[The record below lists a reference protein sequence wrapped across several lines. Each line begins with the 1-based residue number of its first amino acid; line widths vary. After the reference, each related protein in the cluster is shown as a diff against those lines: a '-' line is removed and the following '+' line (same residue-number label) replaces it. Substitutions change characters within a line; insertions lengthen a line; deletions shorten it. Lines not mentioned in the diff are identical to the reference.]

1 MLTNIFLL
9 HLILNKLENYTDD
22 FSPPLGEFEQQM
34 QPELENCTDN
44 FAPPL
49 DEFEQEMQQPGSTH
63 GTPQPEGTRAIEEK
77 RSNYRARYA
86 NLTPNQRHKRRERQN
101 ELKALKR
108 MNTDENSTAIQAR
121 RESDRMKYKNMD
133 PKEKQAK
140 IDKVNANYALRRNTP
155 SEYSIAVENP
165 GYVASN
171 MSPSAPI
178 RTERKHVTHGERQAL
193 VARRNESFRNRI
205 NTRSVSLEDPFESAQ
220 LESGVESPNEPR
232 IINNG
237 ENPSSDTCLMF
248 YSEYSANHVFS
259 TDNQCLISEGTNNVN
274 PPSQSFICDDGNILI
289 YLWVYFQ
296 YD

>member
-44 FAPPL
+44 FAPP
-49 DEFEQEMQQPGSTH
+49 
-63 GTPQPEGTRAIEEK
+63 PQPEGTRAIEEK

-171 MSPSAPI
+171 MSPFAPI

-193 VARRNESFRNRI
+193 VARRNES
-205 NTRSVSLEDPFESAQ
+205 
-220 LESGVESPNEPR
+220 
-232 IINNG
+232 
-237 ENPSSDTCLMF
+237 
-248 YSEYSANHVFS
+248 
-259 TDNQCLISEGTNNVN
+259 
-274 PPSQSFICDDGNILI
+274 
-289 YLWVYFQ
+289 
-296 YD
+296 